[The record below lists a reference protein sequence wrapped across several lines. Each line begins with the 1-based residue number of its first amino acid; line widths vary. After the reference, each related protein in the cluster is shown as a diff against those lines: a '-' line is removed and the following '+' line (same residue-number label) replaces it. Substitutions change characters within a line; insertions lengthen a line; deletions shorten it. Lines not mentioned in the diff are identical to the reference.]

1 MKVKPSRKSPNNL
14 DVAIE
19 RCGGL
24 FQKNETDKNPKNSP
38 IYDCFIG
45 AGFRVVYLEKVVFLG
60 RHAGGHSP
68 LAATFYF
75 LFFGVWL
82 VKLSGLWYSVYWSFV
97 ILRRLLYAAEV
108 GYADKG
114 IESV

>member
-1 MKVKPSRKSPNNL
+1 MVVML
-14 DVAIE
+14 
-19 RCGGL
+19 
-24 FQKNETDKNPKNSP
+24 
-38 IYDCFIG
+38 G
-45 AGFRVVYLEKVVFLG
+45 ATLPWPPRRGPLSLG

-108 GYADKG
+108 GYADEG

>member
-1 MKVKPSRKSPNNL
+1 M
-14 DVAIE
+14 E
-19 RCGGL
+19 R
-24 FQKNETDKNPKNSP
+24 
-38 IYDCFIG
+38 
-45 AGFRVVYLEKVVFLG
+45 VVFLGCHVGGHSPLAATPGATLPWPPRRGPLSPG

-108 GYADKG
+108 GYADEG